1 MAKERNLSGKHKKP
15 RCFCWALRPL
25 SAFCITVTEE
35 VIYYGQNFWKTKLPQ
50 SSSLVIGIIGLLLVG
65 YAFFS
70 GSLSSDSISG
80 SAEPLMKR
88 AKEDLA
94 NCKGIDKEK
103 IAVAVV
109 KAVNWPDT
117 GLGCPEPGMVY
128 ARVITRDYRILLS
141 YDGKIYEYHSDQ
153 GGRVIYCQQ

>member
-1 MAKERNLSGKHKKP
+1 M
-15 RCFCWALRPL
+15 
-25 SAFCITVTEE
+25 
-35 VIYYGQNFWKTKLPQ
+35 
-50 SSSLVIGIIGLLLVG
+50 IGIIGLLLVG

-88 AKEDLA
+88 VKEDSA

-117 GLGCPEPGMVY
+117 SLGCPEPGMVY
-128 ARVITRDYRILLS
+128 AQVITRGYRILLS